1 MVGSG
6 LVWQSTASQ
15 HCSTVFSQFSSMS
28 LLQIKGVANSSDVV
42 EVIKAENVINS
53 GGGFVIKGF
62 FCLYPIHYC
71 PQQMLS

>member
-1 MVGSG
+1 
-6 LVWQSTASQ
+6 
-15 HCSTVFSQFSSMS
+15 MS